1 MTHEQF
7 KLIAPQLTA
16 DLAQAI
22 LDEFNKLGDKAKE
35 LSWFSSKPYNV

>member
-22 LDEFNKLGDKAKE
+22 EAELVKLGDEAKN
-35 LSWFSSKPYNV
+35 LSWFSSIARG